1 MSLSDTLKGKQ
12 VLAEASLLAFQ
23 RIGQRLQRTIVGAAQ
38 HAAAAAVIEQR
49 IDGFL
54 QHALF
59 VAHDDFG
66 RMQVHQLL
74 QAVVAVDDAAIEIV
88 QIGRGEAAA
97 IEWNQRTQLG
107 RNDRN
112 DVE

>member
-1 MSLSDTLKGKQ
+1 MERRKN
-12 VLAEASLLAFQ
+12 
-23 RIGQRLQRTIVGAAQ
+23 
-38 HAAAAAVIEQR
+38 
-49 IDGFL
+49 GFL

-74 QAVVAVDDAAIEIV
+74 QAVATGDDAAIVIV

-97 IEWNQRTQLG
+97 LEWNQRTQLRQKYG
-107 RNDRN
+107 G
-112 DVE
+112 DVK